1 MSWLAFALLPMIA
14 VAVAAVTT
22 GPPKT
27 DREGTAPLRV
37 IPPPP
42 PKRTMLSGSLPT
54 TTGSSI

>member
-27 DREGTAPLRV
+27 DREGAAPLLV
-37 IPPPP
+37 IPPP
-42 PKRTMLSGSLPT
+42 PKRTMLSGSLPA